1 MFRFLYSSKIRIA
14 VFVII
19 TLLGIALLLQGTVGV
34 YYAYESKNSSQEM
47 ASLIINND
55 AANLSTLLDRV
66 ESLVSLIET
75 DEEYLFL
82 PTHSIANN
90 LVKDSQTFNA
100 MNEKLQKLIATN
112 ITDIAFNNSFLFL
125 PDSLP
130 LTYVA
135 PEYSTTFDTSL
146 HSNTIGIYAIN
157 SIKKTS
163 WFQNMKDTVDTFI
176 WVEKSSGR
184 EILCFAQNIYYNTLQ
199 SNNITSIP
207 LGVFYISFDLPSL
220 LNQLKLND
228 FYPQASVT
236 LSYNENIIY
245 STAQNNISNN
255 PKDFVHT
262 SSLYPGLTLRA
273 HIPKRN
279 INASF
284 YAQSFVTLIMLG
296 VLLLLGNVLFSYI
309 YSAIISPIEKMTRY
323 LLKKEKLP
331 LDLKQN
337 LTPEIDILYQSHNI
351 MIDRVNEA
359 MIKSRDSYYK
369 MLQAQ
374 INPHFTYNVLNSI
387 SAISLMKGDFEIS
400 ETISNLVE
408 MLRYGI
414 NAPEMMVTLSE
425 ELSISEKFIAIQN
438 FRYQKKIIVKYEI
451 PDELMNLKMP
461 KLTIQPLIENSIF
474 HSDKSL
480 NDQDIYLFV
489 QASSHEGVSQISI
502 YDNNSADINLLNAHL
517 KHEDIGNS
525 TDRRGLG
532 IYNINQRLSLIFGQQ
547 YGLRY
552 ELDETGL
559 RTIVTLPTDAKIPPN
574 QTDLIQ

>member
-1 MFRFLYSSKIRIA
+1 MLRFLYSLKIRIA

-55 AANLSTLLDRV
+55 ASNLSALLDRV

-75 DEEYLFL
+75 DEEYLFK
-82 PTHSIANN
+82 PTHSVANDII
-90 LVKDSQTFNA
+90 LDSKTFNA
-100 MNEKLQKLIATN
+100 TNEKLRKLIGTN
-112 ITDIAFNNSFLFL
+112 ITDSAFNNSFLFL

-135 PEYSTTFDTSL
+135 PEYSTSFNTSL
-146 HSNTIGIYAIN
+146 RSNTIGIYAIN
-157 SIKKTS
+157 SIKETS
-163 WFQNMKDTVDTFI
+163 WYQNMKDTVDTFI
-176 WVEKSSGR
+176 WVEKPSGR
-184 EILCFAQNIYYNTLQ
+184 EILCFAQNIYYNALQ
-199 SNNITSIP
+199 GNDVTSIP
-207 LGVFYISFDLPSL
+207 IGVFYISFDLPSL

-228 FYPQASVT
+228 FYPQSSVT
-236 LSYNENIIY
+236 LSYNEDIIY
-245 STAQNNISNN
+245 STAQNNISKN
-255 PKDFVHT
+255 PKDFVYT

-279 INASF
+279 INASY

-331 LDLKQN
+331 RDLQQN

-359 MIKSRDSYYK
+359 MIESRDSYYK

-387 SAISLMKGDFEIS
+387 SAISLMKGDYEIS

-414 NAPEMMVTLSE
+414 NAPEKLVSLSE

-438 FRYQKKIIVKYEI
+438 FRYQKKIIVKYDI
-451 PDELMNLKMP
+451 PDELLNLKMP

-474 HSDKSL
+474 HSDTSL
-480 NDQDIYLFV
+480 NDQDIYISIQVSSFDSIV
-489 QASSHEGVSQISI
+489 QITI
-502 YDNNSADINLLNAHL
+502 YDNNSADLNRLNAHL
-517 KHEDIGNS
+517 QHENIDTN

-552 ELDETGL
+552 ELDESGL
-559 RTIVTLPTDAKIPPN
+559 RTIVTLPTAANPITN
-574 QTDLIQ
+574 QANMI